1 MSDLVP
7 VLSFVDRSFV
17 FSIISFLKFFLA
29 VFFFT
34 DTYVS
39 MKWLQFAEFI
49 LLLALVQKLGTTGS
63 SHDVHIAVHMHQ
75 CGCSL
80 NSLQFTSMKGIRWR
94 WS

>member
-17 FSIISFLKFFLA
+17 FSIISLLKFFLA

-49 LLLALVQKLGTTGS
+49 L
-63 SHDVHIAVHMHQ
+63 
-75 CGCSL
+75 
-80 NSLQFTSMKGIRWR
+80 
-94 WS
+94 